1 MTFGKFTVDY
11 EQRIYNPERMRN
23 YRLGRAQAM
32 LKKHGLGSM
41 LIMEFD
47 NQKYFGYNTR
57 RGWVRHRT
65 GNEFLLLIR
74 DAGFPYCPAFG
85 RTTYETL
92 MPWYKGKG
100 VLRGFPFQAGASLDK
115 KFNAGQWDIQVE
127 QVKDLLKKHGVADDP
142 CGIDVSVMN
151 MVDAFQ
157 RGGVNLVSGVEALA
171 EARMIKNEDE
181 IECCRVAVS
190 ITDGAF
196 YEVSKALK
204 PGMTELQVA
213 GVAAKALYDGG
224 AEDMEG
230 PSFVIHSGPRAGENM
245 PRTAS
250 DRIIRPG
257 EMVVIDLNGVGFEGY
272 RTCFYRT
279 FCVGAKPTEFQKEIY
294 KDAYDCL
301 RSMERAIKPGLTN
314 SQSAQLVM
322 KDGERRWHNGPTW
335 PKPGKYWSTSFGGH
349 EVGLTSGD
357 CGPGWGRIGVPDVVM
372 EPGRV
377 LAVEVGCSEWDGK
390 NWSYDGAKLE
400 NTGVCTD
407 KGFEIFNRFP
417 YDELIVCGL
426 PGSIS

>member
-23 YRLGRAQAM
+23 YRLDRAQAM

-57 RGWVRHRT
+57 RGWMRHRT

-115 KFNAGQWDIQVE
+115 KFNAGQWDTVVKQVR
-127 QVKDLLKKHGVADDP
+127 DLLEKHKVAGEP
-142 CGIDVSVMN
+142 CGIDLTVMN
-151 MVDAFQ
+151 MVEAFQ
-157 RGGVNLVSGVEALA
+157 RGSINLVSGVEAMA

-181 IECCRVAVS
+181 IECCRTAGS
-190 ITDGAF
+190 ITDGA
-196 YEVSKALK
+196 YWEVAKALR

-213 GVAAKALYDGG
+213 GVAAKALYDLG

-230 PSFVIHSGPRAGENM
+230 PSFVVHSGPRAGENM

-294 KDAYDCL
+294 KDAYDCQT
-301 RSMERAIKPGLTN
+301 SMERNIKPGLTN
-314 SQSAQLVM
+314 SQIAQAIM
-322 KDGERRWHNGPTW
+322 KDGEGRWYNGPTW
-335 PKPGKYWSTSFGGH
+335 PEPGKYWTTGYGGH
-349 EVGLTSGD
+349 ELGLTSGD
-357 CGPGWGRIGVPDVVM
+357 CGPGWGKIGVPNIVM

-400 NTGVCTD
+400 NTGVVTD
-407 KGFEIFNRFP
+407 TGFEIFYRFP